1 MVGRPNKDASVIER
15 FQFRN
20 AMAQLGA
27 AVNVITTTGTGGWL
41 GFTASAVCSVT
52 DDPPTMLVC
61 MNRGSVLNEEFKA
74 AGVLCVNTLASVQEP
89 LSELFAGVGSVPMAE
104 RFGHAAWSVLETG
117 APVLDGAVASV
128 DCRIVQVT
136 EVGTHSVMFC
146 EAVACRVGE
155 AREGLI
161 YFGRA
166 YHRVA
171 AA

>member
-1 MVGRPNKDASVIER
+1 MSPAKDVGVIER
-15 FQFRN
+15 VQFRN
-20 AMAQLGA
+20 AMARLGA
-27 AVNVITTTGTGGWL
+27 AVNVITTDGPDGWL

-52 DDPPTMLVC
+52 DEPPTMLVC
-61 MNRGSVLNEEFKA
+61 MNRGSVLNEAFKA
-74 AGVLCVNTLASVQEP
+74 AGVLCVNTLTSAQEP
-89 LSELFAGVGSVPMAE
+89 LSGLFAGVGSVPMAE
-104 RFGHAAWSVLETG
+104 RFGRARWSVLETG
-117 APVLDGAVASV
+117 APVLDGAVVSV

-155 AREGLI
+155 AREALI